1 MSPVHQPWD
10 PEGGLELYLVK
21 KEPGLLSNQTFLGK
35 ARLCGGALHVKVPGV
50 DSGDPQA
57 F

>member
-1 MSPVHQPWD
+1 MSPVHQLWD

-35 ARLCGGALHVKVPGV
+35 ARLCGDALHVKVPGV
-50 DSGDPQA
+50 GSGDPQA